1 MRMRI
6 SAASSCRS
14 GGPCQHTLENLFDL
28 FSRHDEPHST
38 MPHENTNETASE
50 LRYLLIWASALPN
63 LHIDR
68 AARWRKGDPNFAAWL
83 RSIPSESARPR
94 VAAEP
99 LWIAGIWCRT
109 LL

>member
-1 MRMRI
+1 MLMRI

-68 AARWRKGDPNFAAWL
+68 AARWRRETQISRHGCDRFL
-83 RSIPSESARPR
+83 RNPLARASR
-94 VAAEP
+94 GSP
-99 LWIAGIWCRT
+99 LWIAGIW
-109 LL
+109 